1 MVTREQPNGM
11 TAKSAFRTVF
21 ISDTHLGMTGV
32 RSRTLLSFLQT
43 LSCETLYLVGDMID
57 GWALQRHWHWS
68 QTDDAVLA
76 EIDRLVRSGTRVV
89 YIPGNHDDM
98 VRRVLDVERYR
109 GIELRL
115 NDTHA
120 LADGRLFYVSH
131 GDQFDAVTQN
141 MEWLSKFGHVLYEGY
156 TAMMRQLAKVPGFG
170 WARNMP
176 ARVKS
181 LSKRI
186 FQPQGAFERGLK
198 REAQALGAVGAVAGH
213 IHRPALNTKDGFTY
227 ANCGDWVESCTALVE
242 DETGTL
248 RLQYWSDTGL
258 VDEKE
263 FVA

>member
-1 MVTREQPNGM
+1 M
-11 TAKSAFRTVF
+11 TARPAFRTVF

-32 RSRTLLSFLQT
+32 RNRTLLSFLQG

-57 GWALQRHWHWS
+57 GWALQRHWNWS
-68 QTDDAVLA
+68 ETDDAVLVQIERIIKA
-76 EIDRLVRSGTRVV
+76 GTRVV

-98 VRRVLDVERYR
+98 VRSVLGVQTYR
-109 GIELRL
+109 GMELRL
-115 NDTHA
+115 NDTYM

-141 MEWLSKFGHVLYEGY
+141 MEWLSRFGHVLYEGY
-156 TAMMRQLAKVPGFG
+156 TTSMRQLAKAPGMG
-170 WARNMP
+170 WAQDMP

-186 FQPQGAFERGLK
+186 FQPQGAFESGLK
-198 REAQALGAVGAVAGH
+198 REAEALDAVGVVAGH

-242 DETGTL
+242 NEAGVL
-248 RLQYWSDTGL
+248 RLLYWSDDGL

-263 FVA
+263 HVA

>member
-1 MVTREQPNGM
+1 M
-11 TAKSAFRTVF
+11 TARPAFRTVF

-32 RSRTLLSFLQT
+32 RNRTLLSFLQG

-68 QTDDAVLA
+68 ETDDAVLVQ
-76 EIDRLVRSGTRVV
+76 IDRIIKAGTRVV

-98 VRRVLDVERYR
+98 VRSVLNVERYR
-109 GIELRL
+109 GMELRL
-115 NDTHA
+115 NDTYV
-120 LADGRLFYVSH
+120 LADGRRFYISH

-141 MEWLSKFGHVLYEGY
+141 LEWLSRFGHVLYEGY
-156 TAMMRQLAKVPGFG
+156 TAIMRQVAKTPGMS
-170 WARNMP
+170 WAQDMP

-198 REAQALGAVGAVAGH
+198 REAEALNAVGAVAGH

-242 DETGTL
+242 NESGVL
-248 RLQYWSDTGL
+248 RLLYWSDEGL
-258 VDEKE
+258 VEEKE
-263 FVA
+263 YVA

>member
-1 MVTREQPNGM
+1 MTREPFAGM
-11 TAKSAFRTVF
+11 TARPVFRTVF

-32 RSRTLLSFLQT
+32 RNRTLLSFLQG

-57 GWALQRHWHWS
+57 GWALQRHWNWS
-68 QTDDAVLA
+68 ETDDAILVQ
-76 EIDRLVRSGTRVV
+76 IDRIIKAGTRVV

-98 VRRVLDVERYR
+98 VRSVLSVERYR
-109 GIELRL
+109 GMELRL
-115 NDTHA
+115 NDTYM

-141 MEWLSKFGHVLYEGY
+141 MEWLSRFGHVLYEGY
-156 TAMMRQLAKVPGFG
+156 TAIMRQVAKAPGMG
-170 WARNMP
+170 WAQDMP

-198 REAQALGAVGAVAGH
+198 REAEALNAVGAVAGH

-242 DETGTL
+242 NETGVL
-248 RLQYWSDTGL
+248 SLLYWSDDGL
-258 VDEKE
+258 VEEKE
-263 FVA
+263 YVA